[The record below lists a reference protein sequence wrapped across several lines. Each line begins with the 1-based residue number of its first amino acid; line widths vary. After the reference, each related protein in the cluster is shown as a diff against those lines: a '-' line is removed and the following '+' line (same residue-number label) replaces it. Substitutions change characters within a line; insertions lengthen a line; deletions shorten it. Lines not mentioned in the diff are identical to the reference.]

1 MELIDMTQW
10 MTIISNFGFPL
21 TLSLFVLLRLDK
33 KMDQLLKEW
42 KEIQPNQ
49 RKENDRYVLNREKS
63 KSRP

>member
-1 MELIDMTQW
+1 MEGGRRMELIDMTQW

-49 RKENDRYVLNREKS
+49 RKENDK
-63 KSRP
+63 